1 MNYKV
6 DDCLFLT
13 RANKSLMKLPFFLLA
28 LLIVQSSFSQNKFD
42 YRSFTKK
49 MCSPEFH
56 GRGYVN
62 KGDSIAA
69 AYIAGQMNRLG
80 IDSLSSGYFQ
90 PFHLD
95 VNTFPDSCSIHINN
109 EGLTPGVDY
118 MIDPT
123 SNGTCLNAICK
134 GARNYDS
141 KHIEVM
147 DMRKLF
153 EEDWDPNWWRNYDDE
168 TLYVIDNNVAEDSLS
183 IYVHQMAQNTSKY
196 YDVIEL
202 VNTKFTWSVR
212 STPQE
217 HLYVQMK
224 KNIFNSLN
232 TEELNIQIHLHNTH
246 LTNYASKNVVGQI
259 PAKKKAKGTIMLTAH
274 YDHLGRMG
282 TATYF
287 PGANDNASGVA
298 MLLQLGEMIKSRPLK
313 RYNVLLVAFA
323 GEEIGLLGS
332 KHMSENPLCDL
343 TTVRFLLNLD
353 IMGSGEEGITAV
365 NGRVF
370 TKEFKLLQ
378 KMNRRVKAVPVVK
391 ARGKA
396 ANSDHYFFTEKGVR
410 SFFIYTMG
418 ANKNYHDI
426 YDTYENL
433 TFGSFEG
440 LSVLFDSFLRRF

>member
-1 MNYKV
+1 MTRIF
-6 DDCLFLT
+6 CLLLLFI
-13 RANKSLMKLPFFLLA
+13 ANCT
-28 LLIVQSSFSQNKFD
+28 FSQHHFD
-42 YRSFTKK
+42 YRNFTKK

-62 KGDSIAA
+62 EGDYVAA
-69 AYIAGQMNRLG
+69 KHIRKQMNQLG

-90 PFHLD
+90 PFNLE
-95 VNTFPDSCSIHINN
+95 VNTFPDSCSIHMNN
-109 EGLTPGVDY
+109 QGLTPGLDY

-123 SNGTCLNAICK
+123 SNGTCMDNKCK
-134 GARNYDS
+134 GARNFDS

-153 EEDWDPNWWRNYDDE
+153 EEDWDPNRWRNYDDE
-168 TLYVIDNNVAEDSLS
+168 TLYVIDNNVTEDSLS
-183 IYVHQMAQNTSKY
+183 IYAHQVAQNMSKY

-202 VNTKFTWSVR
+202 VNTKFTWSVKSKAKDR
-212 STPQE
+212 
-217 HLYVQMK
+217 LYIQMK
-224 KNIFNSLN
+224 KNIFDSL
-232 TEELNIQIHLHNTH
+232 LNDQMNIKIHLHNKH
-246 LTNYASKNVVGQI
+246 LVNYESNNVVGHI
-259 PAKKKAKGTIMLTAH
+259 PAKKKAKGTIMITAH

-282 TATYF
+282 TDTYF

-298 MLLQLGEMIKSRPLK
+298 MLLQLGEMIKSRPIK
-313 RYNVLLVAFA
+313 RYHVLLVAFA
-323 GEEIGLLGS
+323 GEEAGLIGS
-332 KHMSENPLCDL
+332 KHMSENPLCDIAK
-343 TTVRFLLNLD
+343 VRFLLNLD

-370 TKEFKLLQ
+370 IKEFKLLQ
-378 KMNRRVKAVPVVK
+378 KMNRKVKAVPVVK

-418 ANKNYHDI
+418 ENKNYHDI

-433 TFGSFEG
+433 SFSSFEG
-440 LSVLFDSFLRRF
+440 LSKLFDAFLRRF

>member
-1 MNYKV
+1 
-6 DDCLFLT
+6 
-13 RANKSLMKLPFFLLA
+13 
-28 LLIVQSSFSQNKFD
+28 
-42 YRSFTKK
+42 

-62 KGDSIAA
+62 GGDSIAGE
-69 AYIAGQMNRLG
+69 YIAKKMNELG

-90 PFHLD
+90 SFQLD
-95 VNTFPDSCSIHINN
+95 VNTFPDSCSIHINK
-109 EGLTPGVDY
+109 EVLTPGVDY
-118 MIDPT
+118 MIDPS
-123 SNGTCLNAICK
+123 SNGTCVDASCT
-134 GARNYDS
+134 GARNFDS

-168 TLYVIDNNVAEDSLS
+168 TLYVIDNNVTEDSLS

-202 VNTKFTWSVR
+202 VNSKFTWSV
-212 STPQE
+212 QAKANE

-224 KNIFNSLN
+224 KNIFDSLYVDQQ
-232 TEELNIQIHLHNTH
+232 NIKIHLHNNH
-246 LTNYASKNVVGQI
+246 LIDYESNNIVGHI

-323 GEEIGLLGS
+323 GEEAGLLGS
-332 KHMSENPLCDL
+332 KHMSEHPKIDL
-343 TTVRFLLNLD
+343 KNVRFLLNLD

-370 TKEFKLLQ
+370 TKEFELLQ
-378 KMNRRVKAVPVVK
+378 KLNCRAKAVPVVK

-396 ANSDHYFFTEKGVR
+396 ANSDHHFFTEKGVR

-418 ANKNYHDI
+418 ENKNYHDV

-433 TFGSFEG
+433 SFSSFEA
-440 LSVLFDSFLRRF
+440 LANLFDKFLRRL

>member
-1 MNYKV
+1 MTRIFYLLL
-6 DDCLFLT
+6 LFNVPYT
-13 RANKSLMKLPFFLLA
+13 
-28 LLIVQSSFSQNKFD
+28 FSQHHFD
-42 YRSFTKK
+42 YRNFTKK

-56 GRGYVN
+56 GRGYVSG
-62 KGDSIAA
+62 GDLIAA
-69 AYIAGQMNRLG
+69 KYISEQMNQMG
-80 IDSLSSGYFQ
+80 IDPLSSSYFQ
-90 PFHLD
+90 SFHLD
-95 VNTFPDSCSIHINN
+95 VNAFLDSCSIHINN
-109 EGLTPGVDY
+109 KILTPGVDY

-123 SNGTCLNAICK
+123 SNGTCMESICK
-134 GARNYDS
+134 GARNFDS
-141 KHIEVM
+141 KHIEVI
-147 DMRKLF
+147 DMKTLF
-153 EEDWDPNWWRNYDDE
+153 KEDWDPNWWRNYDNA
-168 TLYVIDNNVAEDSLS
+168 TLYVIDNNVTKDSLS
-183 IYVHQMAQNTSKY
+183 IYAHQLAQNMSKY

-212 STPQE
+212 SNANDR
-217 HLYVQMK
+217 LYIQMK
-224 KNIFNSLN
+224 KNIFDSLYVDQQ
-232 TEELNIQIHLHNTH
+232 NIKIHLHNKH
-246 LTNYASKNVVGQI
+246 LANYESNNVVGHI

-282 TATYF
+282 TDTYF

-313 RYNVLLVAFA
+313 RYHVLLVAFA
-323 GEEIGLLGS
+323 GEEAGLLGS

-343 TTVRFLLNLD
+343 AKVRFLLNLD
-353 IMGSGEEGITAV
+353 IMGSGEQGITAV

-378 KMNRRVKAVPVVK
+378 KMNRRVKAVSVVK

-418 ANKNYHDI
+418 KNKNYHDV

-433 TFGSFEG
+433 SFSSFED
-440 LSVLFDSFLRRF
+440 LSKLFNSFLRRL

>member
-1 MNYKV
+1 
-6 DDCLFLT
+6 
-13 RANKSLMKLPFFLLA
+13 
-28 LLIVQSSFSQNKFD
+28 
-42 YRSFTKK
+42 

-62 KGDSIAA
+62 GGDLIAA
-69 AYIAGQMNRLG
+69 EYIAKQMNILG

-90 PFHLD
+90 PFNLQ

-109 EGLTPGVDY
+109 EVLRPGVDY

-123 SNGTCLNAICK
+123 SNGTCMDTRCK
-134 GARNYDS
+134 GARNFDS
-141 KHIEVM
+141 KHIEIM
-147 DMRKLF
+147 DMKYLL
-153 EEDWDPNWWRNYDDE
+153 EEEWDAPMWRDYDDE
-168 TLYVIDNNVAEDSLS
+168 TLYVIDNNVTEDSIS
-183 IYVHQMAQNTSKY
+183 IYVHHVAQNLSKY

-202 VNTKFTWSVR
+202 VNNKFTWSV
-212 STPQE
+212 QAKANE

-224 KNIFNSLN
+224 KNIFDSLYVN
-232 TEELNIQIHLHNTH
+232 QQNIKIHLHNKH
-246 LTNYASKNVVGQI
+246 LVNYESNNVVGQI

-282 TATYF
+282 SQTYF
-287 PGANDNASGVA
+287 PGGNDNASGVA
-298 MLLQLGEMIKSRPLK
+298 MLLQLGEMIQSRPLK
-313 RYNVLLVAFA
+313 RYNILLVAFA
-323 GEEIGLLGS
+323 GEEAGLLGS
-332 KHMSENPLCDL
+332 KHMSEIPLCDL
-343 TTVRFLLNLD
+343 ATVRFLLNLD

-391 ARGKA
+391 SRGKA

-418 ANKNYHDI
+418 ENKNYHDV

-433 TFGSFEG
+433 SF
-440 LSVLFDSFLRRF
+440 SSFDSLACLFNRFLRRL